1 MGICRQERLR
11 YFSTEHPATAF
22 RLISSKHFTRA
33 LQDFDNCFHG
43 RPKVPVNDLSVTER
57 GMFMKRTP
65 SSFQQALGHTT
76 LVLILLSCAWLIQG
90 ADTGTRATVRPL
102 KIDLDKAVS
111 VDVPTVQKELAAT
124 TFKLPDKRDGWV
136 VRLPGNRPIATPAY
150 ADGRL
155 FVGGGYG
162 SHEFY
167 ALDAKTGEK
176 IWVLHTSDDGPTAAV
191 VEDGC
196 VAFNTESCTVIVV
209 DAKTGKLLWQE
220 WLGDPLMSQPAIAK
234 GRLFMAHPAGQPR
247 ANQQM
252 HVQGQNANT
261 ANTQPPAHPAN
272 NNGSRPKTSHRLLCA
287 ELKTGKHLWEAD
299 ITSDVI
305 SAPVIEGDQVF
316 LTCFDGTSFC
326 FQATDGKLVWRK
338 ANAGTSAPLL
348 AEGKLLM
355 MQKRYAG
362 KDPQEGMVRVDPKA
376 GEPQD
381 KTLLA
386 GGKADYL
393 QPGSEGNVA
402 LKASHQK
409 SLDSSVGFA
418 QAPAAANLSAAS
430 GNVGVQ
436 SVVAGWAYQG
446 ARPAYSKGQMFNA
459 RGNLV
464 NSVKSGNG
472 EMAWQ
477 AEAVGKD
484 VTENAHVF
492 APPALGQTNM
502 YLCSAAGHLVG
513 LRQSDGHVAFAYATK
528 APMAFQPALAE
539 GRLFAGT
546 SDGRVICIDLEDK
559 DADGWYAWGG
569 NAQHN
574 KKQ

>member
-1 MGICRQERLR
+1 
-11 YFSTEHPATAF
+11 
-22 RLISSKHFTRA
+22 
-33 LQDFDNCFHG
+33 
-43 RPKVPVNDLSVTER
+43 
-57 GMFMKRTP
+57 MFMKWNQTVFEQRAT
-65 SSFQQALGHTT
+65 QASIFCA
-76 LVLILLSCAWLIQG
+76 VLIAACIWLARAAEPPKTVKATARLLLIE
-90 ADTGTRATVRPL
+90 
-102 KIDLDKAVS
+102 LDKATAVDLPATKKDLKS
-111 VDVPTVQKELAAT
+111 V
-124 TFKLPDKRDGWV
+124 TFKLPDQRQGWV
-136 VRLPGNRPIATPAY
+136 IRLPGNRPIATPAY

-167 ALDAKTGEK
+167 AIDAKSGEK
-176 IWVLHTSDDGPTAAV
+176 IWEMHTSDDGPTAAV

-209 DAKTGKLLWQE
+209 DALTGKLLWQE

-234 GRLFMAHPAGQPR
+234 GKLFMAYPAGQRKGPGQQPNAPPQH
-247 ANQQM
+247 ANSVNAAAQS
-252 HVQGQNANT
+252 QNSG
-261 ANTQPPAHPAN
+261 P
-272 NNGSRPKTSHRLLCA
+272 SKTSHQLLCA

-299 ITSDVI
+299 ISADVI

-326 FQATDGKLVWRK
+326 LNAADGKLLWRK
-338 ANAGTSAPLL
+338 QNAATSAPLL
-348 AEGKLLM
+348 ADGKLLM
-355 MQKRYAG
+355 TQKRQSG
-362 KDPQEGMVRVDPKA
+362 KAAQEGLVRVNPKA
-376 GEPQD
+376 GDTED

-386 GGKADYL
+386 GGRADYL
-393 QPGSEGNVA
+393 KPGSDGNVA
-402 LKASHQK
+402 VKAAAQK
-409 SLDSSVGFA
+409 SLDSSVGFG
-418 QAPAAANLSAAS
+418 QAPTAANLKAAS
-430 GNVGVQ
+430 ENVGVQ

-446 ARPAYSKGQMFNA
+446 ARAAYSKGKMFNA

-464 NSVKSGNG
+464 SSVAAGNG

-477 AEAVGKD
+477 ATAVGKD
-484 VTENAHVF
+484 IDANAHLF
-492 APPALGQTNM
+492 APPAMGQTNM

-513 LRQSDGHVAFAYATK
+513 LRQSDGRLAFAYATK
-528 APMAFQPALAE
+528 VPMTFQPALAE

-546 SDGRVICIDLEDK
+546 SDGRLICIDLDDK

>member
-1 MGICRQERLR
+1 
-11 YFSTEHPATAF
+11 
-22 RLISSKHFTRA
+22 
-33 LQDFDNCFHG
+33 
-43 RPKVPVNDLSVTER
+43 
-57 GMFMKRTP
+57 MKWTQ
-65 SSFQQALGHTT
+65 SLFQQRFGRWITFVT
-76 LVLILLSCAWLIQG
+76 ILVAVCFWSTQG
-90 ADTGTRATVRPL
+90 ADLEKNTTARQL
-102 KIDLDKAVS
+102 KIDLDKAVA
-111 VDVPTVQKELAAT
+111 VEVPAVKKDLATVA
-124 TFKLPDKRDGWV
+124 FKLPDEREAWV

-167 ALDAKTGEK
+167 AFDAKTGKK
-176 IWVLHTSDDGPTAAV
+176 IWELHTSDDGPTAAV

-196 VAFNTESCTVIVV
+196 VAFNTESCTVIVA
-209 DAKTGKLLWQE
+209 DALTGKLLWQE

-234 GRLFMAHPAGQPR
+234 GRLFMAYPVGQRKAGQPIN
-247 ANQQM
+247 APGQHSNAVIQQAQASL
-252 HVQGQNANT
+252 VQNSNA
-261 ANTQPPAHPAN
+261 PPH
-272 NNGSRPKTSHRLLCA
+272 KTSHRLLCA

-299 ITSDVI
+299 ISADVI
-305 SAPVIEGDQVF
+305 SAPVIEGDRVF

-326 FQATDGKLVWRK
+326 LQAKDGKLVLRK
-338 ANAGTSAPLL
+338 QNAGTSAPLL

-355 MQKRYAG
+355 TQKRQVG
-362 KDPQEGMVRVDPKA
+362 KDAQEGLVRVDPKA
-376 GEPQD
+376 GEPED
-381 KTLLA
+381 KALLA

-393 QPGSEGNVA
+393 QPGAGGNVG
-402 LKASHQK
+402 LKQAQQK

-436 SVVAGWAYQG
+436 SVAAGWAYQG
-446 ARPAYSKGQMFNA
+446 PRPAYSKGQMFNA
-459 RGNLV
+459 RDNLV
-464 NSVKSGNG
+464 SSVKSGDG
-472 EMAWQ
+472 KMAWQ
-477 AEAVGKD
+477 AAAVGKD
-484 VTENAHVF
+484 VDANAHLF

-502 YLCSAAGHLVG
+502 YLCSAGGHVVG
-513 LRQSDGHVAFAYATK
+513 LRQSDGQVAFDYATK

-546 SDGRVICIDLEDK
+546 SDGRLICINLADK
-559 DADGWYAWGG
+559 DADGWYSWGG

>member
-1 MGICRQERLR
+1 MKWNQSSQQRLGR
-11 YFSTEHPATAF
+11 WTAITAT
-22 RLISSKHFTRA
+22 LIAVCIWSARGGDPPKP
-33 LQDFDNCFHG
+33 G
-43 RPKVPVNDLSVTER
+43 RE
-57 GMFMKRTP
+57 
-65 SSFQQALGHTT
+65 
-76 LVLILLSCAWLIQG
+76 
-90 ADTGTRATVRPL
+90 L
-102 KIDLDKAVS
+102 KIELDKARA
-111 VDVPTVQKELAAT
+111 VDVPPVQKDLTPT
-124 TFKLPDKRDGWV
+124 TFKLPDQRQGWV

-167 ALDAKTGEK
+167 AFDAKTGEK
-176 IWVLHTSDDGPTAAV
+176 VWEMRTSDDGPTAAV

-209 DAKTGKLLWQE
+209 EALTGKLLWQE

-234 GRLFMAHPAGQPR
+234 GKLFMAHPAGQRR
-247 ANQQM
+247 A
-252 HVQGQNANT
+252 QGQQING
-261 ANTQPPAHPAN
+261 PAQQQQAQASSAHSPGN
-272 NNGSRPKTSHRLLCA
+272 KTSHRLLCA
-287 ELKTGKHLWEAD
+287 ELKTGKHLWQVD
-299 ITSDVI
+299 ISADVI
-305 SAPVIEGDQVF
+305 SAPVVEGDQVF

-326 FQATDGKLVWRK
+326 FQVDDGKLVWRK
-338 ANAGTSAPLL
+338 QNSGTSAPLL

-355 MQKRYAG
+355 TQKRQVG
-362 KDPQEGMVRVDPKA
+362 KEAQEGLVRVDPKA
-376 GEPQD
+376 GEPED

-393 QPGSEGNVA
+393 QPGAGGNVA
-402 LKASHQK
+402 LKSEHQK

-418 QAPAAANLSAAS
+418 QAPAAANLNAAS

-446 ARPAYSKGQMFNA
+446 PRAAYSKGKMFNA

-477 AEAVGKD
+477 ATASGKGVD
-484 VTENAHVF
+484 ANAHLF
-492 APPALGQTNM
+492 SPPALGQKNM
-502 YLCSAAGHLVG
+502 YLCSAAGHLLG
-513 LRQSDGHVAFAYATK
+513 LRQSDGQVEFAYATK
-528 APMAFQPALAE
+528 APMAFQPALAD
-539 GRLFAGT
+539 GRMFVGT
-546 SDGRVICIDLEDK
+546 SDGRLICIDLGDK
-559 DADGWYAWGG
+559 DADGWFAWGG

-574 KKQ
+574 KKL